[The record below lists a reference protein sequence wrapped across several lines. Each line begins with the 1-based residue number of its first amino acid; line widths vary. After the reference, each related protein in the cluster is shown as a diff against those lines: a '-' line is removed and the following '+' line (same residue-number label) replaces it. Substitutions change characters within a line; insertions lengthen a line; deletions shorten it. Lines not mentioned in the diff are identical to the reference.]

1 MMDAYKRA
9 NEALHPPASAVERAV
24 RQAAA
29 GARPRKKRRPLRA
42 VIPAGVAAALAV
54 VLLVTGVPG
63 LGGGGMSASAAYA
76 LAEPTYPDLPHMPTE
91 PLNGGDAAWERFN
104 EDYDAYWQAWK
115 DFQDEVP
122 RLYEQE
128 DLLSALADF
137 SAESTTLALAGEG
150 NGVYSPISL
159 WFALAMLAETTD
171 GDSRQEILDA
181 LGAEDVEQLRSWA
194 DSLWHDL
201 YTDDGTAAVLLGTSL
216 WLNEG
221 MDYRQETVDSLAEHY
236 YAGSYRVPMGT
247 DEADDALSAWT
258 AERTNGLIGADGKVL
273 ETTPDTLMVL
283 ASTLYAMGRWSDE
296 FRAENNTDDVFT
308 AADGTE
314 QEAEFMHRT
323 DDSTFL
329 RREGYQAAYLYTT
342 AAQVVFVLPDEGVSP
357 RDLLADPDLLGS
369 LDFEDEDAIYGEVQW
384 SLPKF
389 DVGSDLDLKS
399 TLAGLGIASVLD
411 PEAADFS
418 PLTDTDPVWL
428 NQAKQIARVKVDEQ
442 GIEAAAVTLLG
453 ASGAGGPPEDPQICV
468 MDLDRPFLFVIRSNN
483 DVNLFV
489 GVVDSLV

>member
-1 MMDAYKRA
+1 MTLMEQYKRA
-9 NEALHPPASAVERAV
+9 NEALHPTGK
-24 RQAAA
+24 AAE
-29 GARPRKKRRPLRA
+29 GALSGAAKPRSRRPLRA
-42 VIPAGVAAALAV
+42 VIPAGIAAALAV

-201 YTDDGTAAVLLGTSL
+201 YTDDGTAAVLLGTSM
-216 WLNEG
+216 WLNQG
-221 MDYRQETVDSLAEHY
+221 VDFNQGTLDALAEHY
-236 YAGSYRVPMGT
+236 YAASYQAPMGT
-247 DEADDALSAWT
+247 DAADQALTDWT
-258 AERTNGLIGADGKVL
+258 AEQTRGLIGSDGKVL

-283 ASTLYAMGRWSDE
+283 ASTLYVMGRWNTE
-296 FRAENNTDDVFT
+296 FQPENNTDDVFT

-323 DDSTFL
+323 EDANFI
-329 RREGYQAAYLYTT
+329 RREGYQAASLHSS
-342 AAQVVFVLPDEGVSP
+342 AGEVVFVLPDEGVSP
-357 RDLLADPDLLGS
+357 RELLADPEFLGS
-369 LDFEDEDAIYGEVQW
+369 LDVYGDDGVYGEVQW
-384 SLPKF
+384 SVPKF

>member
-1 MMDAYKRA
+1 MTLMEQYKRA
-9 NEALHPPASAVERAV
+9 NEALHPTGKAVEGALSG
-24 RQAAA
+24 AAK
-29 GARPRKKRRPLRA
+29 PRSRRPLRA
-42 VIPAGVAAALAV
+42 VIPAGIAAALAV

-128 DLLSALADF
+128 DLLSALEDF
-137 SAESTTLALAGEG
+137 TGESTALALAGEG
-150 NGVYSPISL
+150 NGVYSPVSL
-159 WFALAMLAETTD
+159 WFALAMLAETVD
-171 GDSRQEILDA
+171 GDSRREILDA
-181 LGAEDVEQLRSWA
+181 LGAADLEQLREWA
-194 DSLWHDL
+194 DILWHDL

-236 YAGSYRVPMGT
+236 YAGSYQVPMGT
-247 DEADDALSAWT
+247 GEADDALSAWT
-258 AERTNGLIGADGKVL
+258 AERTNGLIGSDGKVL

-314 QEAEFMHRT
+314 QMAEFMHRT

-357 RDLLADPDLLGS
+357 RDLLADPDFLGS
-369 LDFEDEDAIYGEVQW
+369 LNFEDEDAIYGEVQW

-389 DVGSDLDLKS
+389 DVRSDLDLKP
-399 TLAGLGIASVLD
+399 TLKGLGITSVLD
-411 PEAADFS
+411 PEASDFS
-418 PLTDTDPVWL
+418 PLTSLEPVWL
-428 NQAKQIARVKVDEQ
+428 DQAKQIARVQVDELGFQ
-442 GIEAAAVTLLG
+442 AAAVTLMAAAG
-453 ASGAGGPPEDPQICV
+453 EGGPPEDPKICV
-468 MDLDRPFLFVIRSNN
+468 MDLDRPFLFVIRSG
-483 DVNLFV
+483 DAVLFA
-489 GVVDSLV
+489 GVVDSLA

>member
-1 MMDAYKRA
+1 MTLMEQYKRA
-9 NEALHPPASAVERAV
+9 NEALHPTGK
-24 RQAAA
+24 AAE
-29 GARPRKKRRPLRA
+29 GALSGAAKPRSRRPLRA
-42 VIPAGVAAALAV
+42 VIPAGIAAALAV

-201 YTDDGTAAVLLGTSL
+201 YTDDGTASVLLGTSM
-216 WLNEG
+216 WLNQG
-221 MDYRQETVDSLAEHY
+221 VDFNQDTLDTLAEHY
-236 YAGSYRVPMGT
+236 YAASYQAPMGT
-247 DEADDALSAWT
+247 DAADQALTDWT
-258 AERTNGLIGADGKVL
+258 AEQTRGLIGSDGKVL

-283 ASTLYAMGRWSDE
+283 ASTLYVMGRWNTE
-296 FRAENNTDDVFT
+296 FQPENNTDDVFT

-323 DDSTFL
+323 ENAYFL
-329 RREGYQAAYLYTT
+329 SREGYQAASLHSS
-342 AAQVVFVLPDEGVSP
+342 AGEVVFVLPDEGVSP
-357 RDLLADPDLLGS
+357 RELLADPEFLGS
-369 LDFEDEDAIYGEVQW
+369 LDVYGDDGIYGEVRW
-384 SLPKF
+384 SVPKF

-399 TLAGLGIASVLD
+399 TLTGLGITSVLD
-411 PEAADFS
+411 TETADFS
-418 PLTDTDPVWL
+418 PLTGTEPVWL
-428 NQAKQIARVKVDEQ
+428 DQAKQIARVQVDEQ
-442 GIEAAAVTLLG
+442 GIVAAAVTLLG
-453 ASGAGGPPEDPQICV
+453 LGDGGPEVDPRICV
-468 MDLDRPFLFVIRSNN
+468 MDLDRPFLFVVRSNN

>member
-1 MMDAYKRA
+1 MTLMEQYKRA
-9 NEALHPPASAVERAV
+9 NEALHPTGK
-24 RQAAA
+24 AAE
-29 GARPRKKRRPLRA
+29 GALSGAAKPRSRRPLRA
-42 VIPAGVAAALAV
+42 VIPAGIAAALAV

-201 YTDDGTAAVLLGTSL
+201 YTDDGTASVLLGTSM
-216 WLNEG
+216 WLNQG
-221 MDYRQETVDSLAEHY
+221 VDFNQGTLDALAEHY
-236 YAGSYRVPMGT
+236 YAASYQAPMGT
-247 DEADDALSAWT
+247 DAADQALTDWT
-258 AERTNGLIGADGKVL
+258 AEQTRGLIGSDGKVL

-283 ASTLYAMGRWSDE
+283 ASTLYVMGRWNTE
-296 FRAENNTDDVFT
+296 FQPEDNTDDVFT

-314 QEAEFMHRT
+314 QEAEFMHRIENAY
-323 DDSTFL
+323 FL
-329 RREGYQAAYLYTT
+329 SREGYQAASLHSS
-342 AAQVVFVLPDEGVSP
+342 AGEVVFVLPDEGVSP
-357 RDLLADPDLLGS
+357 RELLADPEFLGS
-369 LDFEDEDAIYGEVQW
+369 LDVYGDDGVYGEVQW
-384 SLPKF
+384 SVPKF

>member
-24 RQAAA
+24 RRAAA

-42 VIPAGVAAALAV
+42 VIPAGVAAVLAA
-54 VLLVTGVPG
+54 VLLVNGVPG
-63 LGGGGMSASAAYA
+63 LGGGGITASAVCA
-76 LAEPTYPDLPHMPTE
+76 LAEPAYPDLPHAPAE
-91 PLNGGDAAWERFN
+91 PATADDAAWKQFN
-104 EDYDAYWQAWK
+104 EDYDACWQAWR
-115 DFQDEVP
+115 DFRNEAP
-122 RLYEQE
+122 GLEEQAG
-128 DLLSALADF
+128 LLSALADF

-201 YTDDGTAAVLLGTSL
+201 YTEDGTASVLLGTSM
-216 WLNEG
+216 WLNQG
-221 MDYRQETVDSLAEHY
+221 VDFNQGTLDALAEHY
-236 YAGSYRVPMGT
+236 YAASYQAPMGT
-247 DEADDALSAWT
+247 DAADQALTDWT
-258 AERTNGLIGADGKVL
+258 AEQTRGLIGSDGKVL

-283 ASTLYAMGRWSDE
+283 ASTLYVMGRWNTE
-296 FRAENNTDDVFT
+296 FQPEDNTDDVFT

-314 QEAEFMHRT
+314 QEAEFMHRIENAY
-323 DDSTFL
+323 FL
-329 RREGYQAAYLYTT
+329 SREGYQAASLHSS
-342 AAQVVFVLPDEGVSP
+342 AGEVVFVLPDEGVSP
-357 RDLLADPDLLGS
+357 RELLADPEFLGS
-369 LDFEDEDAIYGEVQW
+369 LDVYGDDGIYGEVRW
-384 SLPKF
+384 SVPKF

-399 TLAGLGIASVLD
+399 TLAGLGITSVLD
-411 PEAADFS
+411 TKTADFS
-418 PLTDTDPVWL
+418 PLTGTEPVWL
-428 NQAKQIARVKVDEQ
+428 DQAKQIARVQVDEQ
-442 GIEAAAVTLLG
+442 GIVAAAVTLMGLG
-453 ASGAGGPPEDPQICV
+453 DGGPEVDPRICV
-468 MDLDRPFLFVIRSNN
+468 MDLDRPFLFVVRSNN

>member
-24 RQAAA
+24 RRAAA

-42 VIPAGVAAALAV
+42 VIPAGVAAVLAA
-54 VLLVTGVPG
+54 VLLVNGVPG
-63 LGGGGMSASAAYA
+63 LGGGGITASAVCA
-76 LAEPTYPDLPHMPTE
+76 LAEPAYPDLPHAPAE
-91 PLNGGDAAWERFN
+91 PATADDAAWEQFN
-104 EDYDAYWQAWK
+104 EDYDACWQAWR
-115 DFQDEVP
+115 DFRNEAP
-122 RLYEQE
+122 GLEEQAG
-128 DLLSALADF
+128 LLSALADF
-137 SAESTTLALAGEG
+137 SAESTTLALGGEG

-201 YTDDGTAAVLLGTSL
+201 YTDDGTASVLLGTSM
-216 WLNEG
+216 WLNQG
-221 MDYRQETVDSLAEHY
+221 VDFNQGTLDILAEHY
-236 YAGSYRVPMGT
+236 YAASYQAPMGT
-247 DEADDALSAWT
+247 DAADQALTDWT
-258 AERTNGLIGADGKVL
+258 AEQTRGLIGSDGKVL

-296 FRAENNTDDVFT
+296 FQPENNTDDVFT

-314 QEAEFMHRT
+314 QLAEFMHRT

-342 AAQVVFVLPDEGVSP
+342 AAQVLFVLPDEGVSP

-369 LDFEDEDAIYGEVQW
+369 LDFEDEDAVYGEVQW

-389 DVGSDLDLKS
+389 DVRSDLDLKP
-399 TLAGLGIASVLD
+399 TLSGLGITSVLD

-418 PLTDTDPVWL
+418 PLTSLEPVWL
-428 NQAKQIARVKVDEQ
+428 DQAKQIARVQVDELGFQ
-442 GIEAAAVTLLG
+442 AAAVTLLA
-453 ASGAGGPPEDPQICV
+453 ASGAGAPPEDPKICV
-468 MDLDRPFLFVIRSNN
+468 MDLDRPFLFVIRSG
-483 DVNLFV
+483 DAVLFA
-489 GVVDSLV
+489 GVVDSLA

>member
-1 MMDAYKRA
+1 MTLMEQYKRA
-9 NEALHPPASAVERAV
+9 NEALHPTGK
-24 RQAAA
+24 AAE
-29 GARPRKKRRPLRA
+29 GALSGAAKPRSRRPLRA
-42 VIPAGVAAALAV
+42 VIPAGIAAALAV

-201 YTDDGTAAVLLGTSL
+201 YTEDGTASVLLGTSM
-216 WLNEG
+216 WLNQG
-221 MDYRQETVDSLAEHY
+221 VDFNQGTLDALAEHY
-236 YAGSYRVPMGT
+236 YAASYQAPMGT
-247 DEADDALSAWT
+247 DAADQALTDWT
-258 AERTNGLIGADGKVL
+258 AEQTRGLIGSDGKVL

-283 ASTLYAMGRWSDE
+283 ASTLYVMGRWNTE
-296 FRAENNTDDVFT
+296 FQPEDNTDDVFT

-314 QEAEFMHRT
+314 QEAEFMHRIENAY
-323 DDSTFL
+323 FL
-329 RREGYQAAYLYTT
+329 SREGYQAASLHSS
-342 AAQVVFVLPDEGVSP
+342 AGEVVFVLPDEGVSP
-357 RDLLADPDLLGS
+357 RELLADPEFLGS
-369 LDFEDEDAIYGEVQW
+369 LDVHGDDVIYGDVQW
-384 SLPKF
+384 SVPKF

-399 TLAGLGIASVLD
+399 TLAGLGITSVLD
-411 PEAADFS
+411 TKTADFS
-418 PLTDTDPVWL
+418 PLTGTEPVWL
-428 NQAKQIARVKVDEQ
+428 DQAKQIARVQVDEQ
-442 GIEAAAVTLLG
+442 GIVAAAVTLMGLG
-453 ASGAGGPPEDPQICV
+453 DGGPEVDPRICV
-468 MDLDRPFLFVIRSNN
+468 MDLDRPFLFVVRSNN

-489 GVVDSLV
+489 GVVDSLA

>member
-1 MMDAYKRA
+1 MTLMEQYKRA
-9 NEALHPPASAVERAV
+9 NEALHPTGK
-24 RQAAA
+24 AAE
-29 GARPRKKRRPLRA
+29 GALSGAAKPRSRRPLRA
-42 VIPAGVAAALAV
+42 VIPAGIAAALAA
-54 VLLVTGVPG
+54 VLLITGVPG

-201 YTDDGTAAVLLGTSL
+201 YTDDGTASVLLGTSM
-216 WLNEG
+216 WLNQG
-221 MDYRQETVDSLAEHY
+221 VDFNQDTLEALAEHY
-236 YAGSYRVPMGT
+236 YAASYQAPMGT
-247 DEADDALSAWT
+247 DAADQALTDWT
-258 AERTNGLIGADGKVL
+258 AEQTRGLIGSDGKVL

-283 ASTLYAMGRWSDE
+283 ASTLYVMGRWNTE
-296 FRAENNTDDVFT
+296 FQPENNTDDVFT

-323 DDSTFL
+323 ENAYFL
-329 RREGYQAAYLYTT
+329 SREGYQAASLHSS
-342 AAQVVFVLPDEGVSP
+342 AGEVVFVLPDEGVSP
-357 RDLLADPDLLGS
+357 RELLADPEFLGS
-369 LDFEDEDAIYGEVQW
+369 LDVHGGDGIYGEVQW
-384 SLPKF
+384 SVPKF

-399 TLAGLGIASVLD
+399 TLAGLGITSVLD
-411 PEAADFS
+411 EETADFS
-418 PLTDTDPVWL
+418 PLTGTEPVWL
-428 NQAKQIARVKVDEQ
+428 DQAKQIARVQVDEQ
-442 GIEAAAVTLLG
+442 GIVAAAVTLLAAEG
-453 ASGAGGPPEDPQICV
+453 MGGPPEVP
-468 MDLDRPFLFVIRSNN
+468 RPGES
-483 DVNLFV
+483 
-489 GVVDSLV
+489 

>member
-29 GARPRKKRRPLRA
+29 GVRPRKKRRPLRA
-42 VIPAGVAAALAV
+42 VIPAGVAAVLAA
-54 VLLVTGVPG
+54 VLLVNGIPG
-63 LGGGGMSASAAYA
+63 LGGGGITASAVCA
-76 LAEPTYPDLPHMPTE
+76 LAEPAYPDLPHAPAE
-91 PLNGGDAAWERFN
+91 PATADDAAWKQFN
-104 EDYDAYWQAWK
+104 EDYDACWQAWR
-115 DFQDEVP
+115 DFRNEAP
-122 RLYEQE
+122 GLEEQAG
-128 DLLSALADF
+128 LLSALADF
-137 SAESTTLALAGEG
+137 SAESTTLALAGEE
-150 NGVYSPISL
+150 NGVYSPVSL
-159 WFALAMLAETTD
+159 WFALAMLAETVD
-171 GDSRQEILDA
+171 GDSRREILDA
-181 LGAEDVEQLRSWA
+181 LGAEDLEQLREWA
-194 DSLWHDL
+194 DILWHDL

-216 WLNEG
+216 WLNQG

-283 ASTLYAMGRWSDE
+283 ASTLYVMGRWNEE
-296 FRAENNTDDVFT
+296 FQPENNTDDVFT

-323 DDSTFL
+323 ENAYFL
-329 RREGYQAAYLYTT
+329 SREGYQAASLHSS
-342 AAQVVFVLPDEGVSP
+342 AGEVVFVLPDEGVSP
-357 RDLLADPDLLGS
+357 RELLADPEFLGS
-369 LDFEDEDAIYGEVQW
+369 LDVYGDDGVYGEVQW
-384 SLPKF
+384 SVPKF

>member
-1 MMDAYKRA
+1 MTLMEQYKRA
-9 NEALHPPASAVERAV
+9 NEALHPTGKAVEGVLSGTAK
-24 RQAAA
+24 
-29 GARPRKKRRPLRA
+29 PRNRRPLRA
-42 VIPAGVAAALAV
+42 VLPAGIAAVLAV

-128 DLLSALADF
+128 DLLSALEDF
-137 SAESTTLALAGEG
+137 TGESTALALAGEG
-150 NGVYSPISL
+150 NGVYSPVSL
-159 WFALAMLAETTD
+159 WFALAMLAETVD
-171 GDSRQEILDA
+171 GDSRREILDA
-181 LGAEDVEQLRSWA
+181 LGAEDLEQLRWWA
-194 DSLWHDL
+194 DILWHAL
-201 YTDDGTAAVLLGTSL
+201 YTDNGTAAVLLGTSL

-221 MDYRQETVDSLAEHY
+221 MDYRQDTVDSLAEHY

-258 AERTNGLIGADGKVL
+258 AERTNGLIGSDGKVL

-314 QEAEFMHRT
+314 QMAEFMHRT

-389 DVGSDLDLKS
+389 DVRSDLDLKP
-399 TLAGLGIASVLD
+399 TLKGLGVTSVLN

-418 PLTDTDPVWL
+418 PLTSLEPVWL
-428 NQAKQIARVKVDEQ
+428 DQAKQIARVQVDELGFQ
-442 GIEAAAVTLLG
+442 AAAVTLMA
-453 ASGAGGPPEDPQICV
+453 ASGAGGPPEDPKICV
-468 MDLDRPFLFVIRSNN
+468 MDLDRPFLFVIRSG
-483 DVNLFV
+483 DAVLFA

>member
-1 MMDAYKRA
+1 MTLMEQYKRA
-9 NEALHPPASAVERAV
+9 NEALHPTGK
-24 RQAAA
+24 AAE
-29 GARPRKKRRPLRA
+29 GALSGAAKPRSRRPLRA
-42 VIPAGVAAALAV
+42 VLPAGIAAVLAV

-128 DLLSALADF
+128 DLLSALEDF
-137 SAESTTLALAGEG
+137 TGESTALALAGEG
-150 NGVYSPISL
+150 NGVYSPVSL
-159 WFALAMLAETTD
+159 WFALAMLAETVD
-171 GDSRQEILDA
+171 GDSRREILDA
-181 LGAEDVEQLRSWA
+181 LGAEDLEQLREWA
-194 DSLWHDL
+194 DILWHDL
-201 YTDDGTAAVLLGTSL
+201 YLDNGTASVLLGTSL

-221 MDYRQETVDSLAEHY
+221 MDYRQETVDALAEHY
-236 YAGSYRVPMGT
+236 YAGSYQVPMGA

-258 AERTNGLIGADGKVL
+258 AERTNGLIGSDGKVL

-357 RDLLADPDLLGS
+357 RDLLADPDFLGS
-369 LDFEDEDAIYGEVQW
+369 LDFEGEDDIYGEVQW

-389 DVGSDLDLKS
+389 DVRSDLDLKS
-399 TLAGLGIASVLD
+399 TLKGLGITSVLD

-418 PLTDTDPVWL
+418 PLTSLEPVWL
-428 NQAKQIARVKVDEQ
+428 DQAKQIARVQVDELGFQ
-442 GIEAAAVTLLG
+442 AAAVTLMAAAG
-453 ASGAGGPPEDPQICV
+453 SGAPPEDPKICV
-468 MDLDRPFLFVIRSNN
+468 MDLDRPFLFVIRSG
-483 DVNLFV
+483 DAVLFA
-489 GVVDSLV
+489 GVVDSLA

>member
-1 MMDAYKRA
+1 MTLMEQYKRA
-9 NEALHPPASAVERAV
+9 NEALHPTGKAVEGTLSG
-24 RQAAA
+24 AAK
-29 GARPRKKRRPLRA
+29 PRSRRPLRA
-42 VIPAGVAAALAV
+42 VLPAGIAAVLAV

-128 DLLSALADF
+128 DLLSALEDF
-137 SAESTTLALAGEG
+137 TGESTALALAGKG
-150 NGVYSPISL
+150 NGVYSPVSL
-159 WFALAMLAETTD
+159 WFALAMLAETVD
-171 GDSRQEILDA
+171 GDSRREILDA
-181 LGAEDVEQLRSWA
+181 LGAEDLEQLREWA
-194 DSLWHDL
+194 DILWHDL

-216 WLNEG
+216 WLNGG

-258 AERTNGLIGADGKVL
+258 AERTNGLIGSDGKVL

-314 QEAEFMHRT
+314 QMAEFMHRT

-357 RDLLADPDLLGS
+357 RDLLADPDLLES
-369 LDFEDEDAIYGEVQW
+369 LDFESEDAVYGEVRW

-389 DVGSDLDLKS
+389 DVRSDLDLKP
-399 TLAGLGIASVLD
+399 TLKGLGVTSVLD

-418 PLTDTDPVWL
+418 PLTSLEPVWL
-428 NQAKQIARVKVDEQ
+428 DQAKQIARVQVDELGFQ
-442 GIEAAAVTLLG
+442 AAAVTLM
-453 ASGAGGPPEDPQICV
+453 AAAGAGGPPEDPKICV
-468 MDLDRPFLFVIRSNN
+468 MDLDRPFLFVIRSG
-483 DVNLFV
+483 DAVLFA

>member
-1 MMDAYKRA
+1 MTLMEQYKRA
-9 NEALHPPASAVERAV
+9 NEALHPTGK
-24 RQAAA
+24 AAE
-29 GARPRKKRRPLRA
+29 GALSGAAKPRSRRPLRA
-42 VIPAGVAAALAV
+42 VIPAGIAAALAV

-137 SAESTTLALAGEG
+137 SAKSTTLALAGEG

-201 YTDDGTAAVLLGTSL
+201 YTDDGTASVLLGTSM
-216 WLNEG
+216 WLNQG
-221 MDYRQETVDSLAEHY
+221 VDFNQGTLDTLAEHY
-236 YAGSYRVPMGT
+236 YAASYQAPMGT
-247 DEADDALSAWT
+247 DAADQALTDWT
-258 AERTNGLIGADGKVL
+258 AEQTRGLIGSDGKVL

-283 ASTLYAMGRWSDE
+283 ATTLYVMGRWNTE
-296 FRAENNTDDVFT
+296 FQPEDNTDDVFT

-314 QEAEFMHRT
+314 QEAEFMHRIENAY
-323 DDSTFL
+323 FL
-329 RREGYQAAYLYTT
+329 SREGYQAASLHSS
-342 AAQVVFVLPDEGVSP
+342 AGEVVFVLPDEGVSSP
-357 RDLLADPDLLGS
+357 RELLADPEFLGS
-369 LDFEDEDAIYGEVQW
+369 LDVYGDDGIYGEVRW
-384 SLPKF
+384 SVPKF

-399 TLAGLGIASVLD
+399 TLAGLGITSVLD
-411 PEAADFS
+411 TKTADFS
-418 PLTDTDPVWL
+418 PLTGTEPVWL
-428 NQAKQIARVKVDEQ
+428 DQAKQIARVQVDEQ
-442 GIEAAAVTLLG
+442 GIVAAAVTLLG
-453 ASGAGGPPEDPQICV
+453 LGDGGPEVDPRICV
-468 MDLDRPFLFVIRSNN
+468 MDLDRPFLFVVRSNN